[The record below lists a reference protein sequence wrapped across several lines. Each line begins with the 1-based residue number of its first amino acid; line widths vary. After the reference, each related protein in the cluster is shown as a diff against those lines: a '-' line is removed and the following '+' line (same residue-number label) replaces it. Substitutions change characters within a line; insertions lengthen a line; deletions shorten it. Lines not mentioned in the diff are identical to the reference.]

1 MKKISGYFLL
11 FVFSVSL
18 TAAQSVTP
26 QTEQV
31 DIESL
36 KEKAPKVFIDC
47 GWCDIEYIKTEITFV
62 NYVRERKEAQIHILV
77 TTLRTGGGG
86 KEYTISFIGQG
97 EFDGIDD
104 THKYFSKQTDT
115 EDEIREGLVKALKVG
130 LMSYVAKTPIASRI
144 NISYYPERK
153 AEEVKDKWDFWVFSL
168 SSRGRLSGEES
179 YKSHSFSGSLS
190 ANRITEELKIN
201 LSLSGSFYKDEF
213 IYEEET
219 IESTSDSMYFYGL
232 CVKSI
237 SDHWSVG
244 GYFTADS
251 STFENIKFSFNPA
264 AAVEYN
270 FYPYSESTRR
280 QFRLLYK
287 IGYNHVRYR
296 EETIFD
302 KISEDLWNES
312 LSATFDIKEKW
323 GSVSTTL
330 SGSHYFHDFS
340 KYRLTL
346 FTIINLRLFKGLS
359 FFAFGGGSRI
369 HDQLNL
375 LKGESSLEEILLRRK
390 ELKTD
395 YNYFFSIGLSFTFGS
410 IYTNVVNPRFGSS
423 GHGGIHVIIN

>member
-1 MKKISGYFLL
+1 MKKISCYVLL
-11 FVFSVSL
+11 FVFSASL
-18 TAAQSVTP
+18 AAAQSVTP

-144 NISYYPERK
+144 NISYSPERK
-153 AEEVKDKWDFWVFSL
+153 ALDMKDKWDFWVFSL
-168 SSRGRLSGEES
+168 SSRGRLSGEKS

-219 IESTSDSMYFYGL
+219 IESTSDSMSFYGL

-287 IGYNHVRYR
+287 IGYNLVRYR

-330 SGSHYFHDFS
+330 SGSHYFHDLS

-346 FTIINLRLFKGLS
+346 FSIINLRLFKGLS

-375 LKGESSLEEILLRRK
+375 VKGESNLEEILLRRK

-423 GHGGIHVIIN
+423 GHGGMHVVIN